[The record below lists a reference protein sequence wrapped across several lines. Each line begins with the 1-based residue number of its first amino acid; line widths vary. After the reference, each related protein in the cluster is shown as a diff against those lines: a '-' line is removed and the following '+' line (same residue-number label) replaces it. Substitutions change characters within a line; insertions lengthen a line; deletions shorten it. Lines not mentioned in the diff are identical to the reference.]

1 MFFFS
6 WVMEIVTIRKFTL
19 IITSKYIALVIK
31 LKSLGVVN
39 ESRRIIEKGDRI
51 SKEIAINFATVA
63 ITIGV
68 KVTTLLVI
76 DFVSLIV
83 A

>member
-1 MFFFS
+1 
-6 WVMEIVTIRKFTL
+6 MEIVTIRKFTL